1 MTRRSANPP
10 RPATDPV
17 HPSYLELD
25 RFVLG
30 APGALA
36 TAAHVGACDRCR
48 RHVETLREAPPVPA
62 GLRDRLASPASDPS
76 LPGASSLVG
85 ARRWPGWFRG
95 PRVAALGLAGALA
108 AGALVWIAREPRAPV
123 VGYDGVK
130 GLPSVWIYV
139 KRDNDLALWD
149 GERPLEA
156 RDRLRLKID
165 PQDLTH
171 IDVFTRDE
179 ASGGALAAIFDGRLQ
194 PGTVT
199 TLPGAWQLDGDS
211 PRESLIVVLSRD
223 GVSPGTAQRFL
234 RDGAPAGVWLRRFE
248 LHRSA
253 ARPPER
259 AP

>member
-48 RHVETLREAPPVPA
+48 RHIETLREAPPAPA
-62 GLRDRLASPASDPS
+62 GLRDRIASPATDSP
-76 LPGASSLVG
+76 PA
-85 ARRWPGWFRG
+85 AAHRWPAWFRG
-95 PRVAALGLAGALA
+95 PRIGAVGLAGALA
-108 AGALVWIAREPRAPV
+108 IGALVWIARAPHAPV

>member
-1 MTRRSANPP
+1 MTKRSTDPP

-25 RFVLG
+25 RFALG

-48 RHVETLREAPPVPA
+48 RHVETLREAPAVPS
-62 GLRDRLASPASDPS
+62 GLRDRLASPATDSPLDGP
-76 LPGASSLVG
+76 
-85 ARRWPGWFRG
+85 RRWPGWFRG
-95 PRVAALGLAGALA
+95 PRIGAVGLAGALA
-108 AGALVWIAREPRAPV
+108 VGALVWIAREPRAPV

-139 KRDNDLALWD
+139 KRDNELGLWD
-149 GERPLEA
+149 GERPLEP

-171 IDVFTRDE
+171 VDVFTRDE
-179 ASGGALAAIFDGRLQ
+179 ANGGAPGALSPIFDGRLQ
-194 PGTVT
+194 PGVVT
-199 TLPGAWQLDGDS
+199 TLPAAWQLDGNS
-211 PRESLIVVLSRD
+211 PRESLIVVLSHD
-223 GVSPGTAQRFL
+223 GVSPSAAQRFL
-234 RDGAPAGVWLRRFE
+234 RDGAPAGVWLRRFD

-253 ARPPER
+253 AHPPER

>member
-1 MTRRSANPP
+1 MTERSTDLP
-10 RPATDPV
+10 RPADSHG
-17 HPSYLELD
+17 HPSFLELD
-25 RFVLG
+25 RFALG
-30 APGALA
+30 AAGALA
-36 TAAHVGACDRCR
+36 TAAHVGACARCR
-48 RHVETLREAPPVPA
+48 RHVETLREAPPVPP
-62 GLRDRLASPASDPS
+62 GLRDRIVSPAADSP
-76 LPGASSLVG
+76 LAVT
-85 ARRWPGWFRG
+85 RRFWAWFRG
-95 PRVAALGLAGALA
+95 PRIGAAGLAGALA
-108 AGALVWIAREPRAPV
+108 IAALLWIVRTPRAPD

-139 KRDNDLALWD
+139 KRDNELALWD

-171 IDVFTRDE
+171 VDVFTRDE
-179 ASGGALAAIFDGRLQ
+179 AAGAGSAPAPIFDGRLR

-199 TLPGAWQLDGDS
+199 TLPAAWQLDGNS

-223 GVSPGTAQRFL
+223 GVSASAAQRFL

-248 LHRSA
+248 LHRSPA
-253 ARPPER
+253 HPPER

>member
-1 MTRRSANPP
+1 MTERSSAPP

-17 HPSYLELD
+17 HPSFLELD
-25 RFVLG
+25 RFALG
-30 APGALA
+30 APLALT

-48 RHVETLREAPPVPA
+48 RHVETVREAPPVPA
-62 GLRDRLASPASDPS
+62 ELRDRLAAPAADSRPAGV
-76 LPGASSLVG
+76 L
-85 ARRWPGWFRG
+85 RWPGWLRG
-95 PRVAALGLAGALA
+95 PRIGAVGLAGALA
-108 AGALVWIAREPRAPV
+108 IGALVFIAREPRAPV

-139 KRDNDLALWD
+139 KRDNELALWD

-171 IDVFTRDE
+171 VDVFTRDD
-179 ASGGALAAIFDGRLQ
+179 AIGGALAPIFDGRLQ
-194 PGTVT
+194 PGMVT
-199 TLPGAWQLDGDS
+199 TLPAAWQLDGNS

-223 GVSPGTAQRFL
+223 GVSPGAAQRFL
-234 RDGAPAGVWLRRFE
+234 RDGAPAGVWLRRFD
-248 LHRSA
+248 LHPSA